1 MKEILLERGGNIVSN
16 DKNVALIAKSL
27 GSTLAV
33 IVTDTENS
41 ISGICQCILPKS
53 VRRDSSLKDVLE
65 QLRLLFKQMIKLGS
79 KTQNIR
85 IMLCGAATY
94 LEEPPDTA
102 LGVMLYKRV
111 LAVLKQSDMKISGE
125 HVGGPIN
132 RSVSIR
138 VGDEKAK
145 VLLPDNKE
153 ILI

>member
-85 IMLCGAATY
+85 IMLCGSATY

>member
-1 MKEILLERGGNIVSN
+1 MNEIVLERGGNIVSN
-16 DKNVALIAKSL
+16 DENMILCAKSL

-33 IVTDTENS
+33 IATDTENS
-41 ISGICQCILPKS
+41 ITGICQCILPKS
-53 VRRDSSLKDVLE
+53 VRRDSRLKDVLD

-79 KTQNIR
+79 RAQNIR

-94 LEEPPDTA
+94 LEEPSETA
-102 LGVMLYKRV
+102 LGIMLYKRV
-111 LAVLKQSDMKISGE
+111 LTVLKQSDMKVSGE

-132 RSVSIR
+132 RSVSIG